1 MFSYL
6 WNFWKSGVG
15 NYGIINKSWSFPL
28 LQESGFSVGRKPVRW
43 RSDVTLPPPRII
55 QDRVRVRCWPAKE
68 NVLYHNTLCCKKNHS
83 VCVSSGFVF
92 CILMVFFSVYYL
104 GVYMI
109 FGVIVFLLF
118 SVSTTLKV
126 CIYIIAHKKI
136 KSRGCFAS
144 FPWNDTKA

>member
-1 MFSYL
+1 MVLLTNLGHSL
-6 WNFWKSGVG
+6 S
-15 NYGIINKSWSFPL
+15 

-55 QDRVRVRCWPAKE
+55 QDRFRVRCWPARE

-109 FGVIVFLLF
+109 FGVYVFSFFLLLF
-118 SVSTTLKV
+118 SVSATLKV
-126 CIYIIAHKKI
+126 CTNIIAHKNL
-136 KSRGCFAS
+136 KSSVLF
-144 FPWNDTKA
+144 